1 MVRRGSSRVAIVV
14 QLYNEKHWVGWL
26 LKCGYFVLLVTVF
39 EVTNLVNEDYDG
51 NIVGV
56 CFGIYFG
63 LIICLIGVLVLG
75 GIC

>member
-1 MVRRGSSRVAIVV
+1 MIVRRGSSRVAIVV
-14 QLYNEKHWVGWL
+14 QLYNEKHWVGQL
-26 LKCGYFVLLVTVF
+26 LKCGYFVLLVTTF
-39 EVTNLVNEDYDG
+39 EVTDLVNEDYNG

-56 CFGIYFG
+56 CVYFG